1 MSEAKIQFKLGSIEF
16 SGEGEKDW
24 ISQQLDK
31 ILQQAPQLLAV
42 APAPVAASTN
52 NVGATHHAPMA
63 ADSEIAQQTLV
74 SFLKAKG
81 AAESQVKKFL
91 ATAVWL
97 EAKGNTRIATSDI
110 AKALKDSNQ
119 TRLANPSDCLNK
131 NITKGYCEKDGGKFF
146 VTTDGK
152 NSL

>member
-16 SGEGEKDW
+16 SGEGEKEW
-24 ISQQLDK
+24 VSQQLDK
-31 ILQQAPQLLAV
+31 LIKQVPQLLAI
-42 APAPVAASTN
+42 APSPVALTSN
-52 NVGATHHAPMA
+52 NNAGSAHHVPMA
-63 ADSEIAQQTLV
+63 ADPAIAQQTLV
-74 SFLKAKG
+74 SFLKTRD
-81 AAESQVKKFL
+81 SPQIKKFL

-97 EAKGNTRIATSDI
+97 ESKGNNRITAAEV

-119 TRLANPSDCLNK
+119 SRLANPSDCLAK
-131 NITKGYCEKDGGKFF
+131 NIGKGYCEKDGDKFF